1 MSTTQLIKKLKFG
14 SPWPAEAELVHKL
27 LVSSSVLDKAMDWSE
42 TEVKLNLHGFTTT
55 AAYVLMLQWV
65 DTVKGRSLPLEVSVV
80 CGIGKHSDV

>member
-14 SPWPAEAELVHKL
+14 SPWPAEAELVHEL
-27 LVSSSVLDKAMDWSE
+27 LTSSVLDKVMEWSE
-42 TEVKLNLHGFTTT
+42 TEVKLNLHGFSTT

-65 DTVKGRSLPLEVSVV
+65 DAIKGRAMPLEVSVV